1 MNEVVHSVATAGL
14 PAPPARRQRTE
25 PALSLSDTDRGAS
38 SDREFLAPV
47 LEILETPASPVR
59 VAFLWI
65 ICALVVVALGLAYF
79 GRIDIIASA
88 QGKFQPTGRV
98 KVIQPVE
105 TGRVVAVHAANGTLV
120 KAGDVLVELD
130 RSAAEADVRAAN
142 ATLKSAE
149 AESLRRRAAL
159 AAARDRAFS
168 ARPEIAWPDDLSA
181 NLRAREEGV
190 LAADLGQLSAT
201 IASFEAQKTQKAAER
216 DMLEQTIATQRNL
229 IATLQKRVDMRTELV
244 ASQSGAKSA
253 VIDATETLQYQ
264 QTQLAIHEEELSSA
278 TTGLD
283 VIARDSEKAVQ
294 AFLSDQAQKLD
305 DSERRAEENRQH
317 LAKAEAM
324 VDTLTLRAPIDG
336 RVQSSIIT
344 NVGQVVD
351 SGQEIMR
358 IVPQN
363 SRLEIEAYV
372 QNQDIGFVRVGQEA
386 VIKVEVVSVHPLR
399 FAQGAGRAHR
409 QGRHSLDGRERHRG
423 RSDPRVQGVR
433 LRRRGAN
440 PKSGVRGRT
449 RTRRFDHH
457 GRRSREALDL
467 GHGHDRGN
475 QDRLAPSARIPLLSG
490 DGGRFEGDARAV
502 GAGVHP
508 APARP
513 RFPPRGR
520 GHAPAARACCGVS
533 CARIMSRSRTR

>member
-1 MNEVVHSVATAGL
+1 MNDVVRSIAPEAPATRPLQRGPGSL
-14 PAPPARRQRTE
+14 RDARR
-25 PALSLSDTDRGAS
+25 GAA

-65 ICALVVVALGLAYF
+65 ICALVVVGLGLAFF

-98 KVIQPVE
+98 KVIEPVE
-105 TGRVVAVHAANGTLV
+105 TGRVVAIHAANDARV

-130 RSAAEADVRAAN
+130 RSAAEADVRAASVD
-142 ATLKSAE
+142 LKSAE

-159 AAARDRAFS
+159 AAARARAFS
-168 ARPEIAWPDDLSA
+168 PPPAIAWAANMEA

-190 LAADLGQLSAT
+190 LAADLGQLAAT
-201 IASFEAQKTQKAAER
+201 IASFDAQKAQKSAER
-216 DMLEQTIATQRNL
+216 DMLEKTIATQKNL
-229 IATLQKRVDMRTELV
+229 IATLQERVDMRAQLV

-264 QTQLAIHEEELSSA
+264 QTQLAIHQEQLASA
-278 TTGLD
+278 ATGLD
-283 VIARDSEKAVQ
+283 VIARDSEKAIQ
-294 AFLSDQAQKLD
+294 SFLSDQAQKLD
-305 DSERRAEENRQH
+305 AAERQAEETRQR

-358 IVPQN
+358 IVPQG

-372 QNQDIGFVRVGQEA
+372 PNQDIGFVHVGQEA
-386 VIKVEVVSVHPLR
+386 VIKVDLFPFTRYGSLNARVVRIARDAIPSTDASAIEGDPTRVSKASGFAGAVRTQNLVFAVELEPNASTIMVDGVARPLTSGMAATVEIKTGSRRLLEYLFSPVMEVGSK
-399 FAQGAGRAHR
+399 AM
-409 QGRHSLDGRERHRG
+409 RER
-423 RSDPRVQGVR
+423 
-433 LRRRGAN
+433 
-440 PKSGVRGRT
+440 
-449 RTRRFDHH
+449 
-457 GRRSREALDL
+457 
-467 GHGHDRGN
+467 
-475 QDRLAPSARIPLLSG
+475 
-490 DGGRFEGDARAV
+490 
-502 GAGVHP
+502 
-508 APARP
+508 
-513 RFPPRGR
+513 
-520 GHAPAARACCGVS
+520 
-533 CARIMSRSRTR
+533 

>member
-1 MNEVVHSVATAGL
+1 MNDVVHSIATTGS
-14 PAPPARRQRTE
+14 PATPPRRQGTE
-25 PALSLSDTDRGAS
+25 QALSLRDTRRGAS

-65 ICALVVVALGLAYF
+65 ICALVVVSLGLAYF

-98 KVIQPVE
+98 KVIEPVE
-105 TGRVVAVHAANGTLV
+105 TGRVAAVHAANGALV

-130 RSAAEADVRAAN
+130 RSAAEADVRAAS
-142 ATLKSAE
+142 ADLKSAE

-159 AAARDRAFS
+159 AAARARAFS
-168 ARPEIAWPDDLSA
+168 PPPVIAWPPDMDA

-190 LAADLGQLSAT
+190 LSADLGQLAAT
-201 IASFEAQKTQKAAER
+201 IASFDAQKAQKSAER
-216 DMLEQTIATQRNL
+216 DMLGRTIATQQNL
-229 IATLQKRVDMRTELV
+229 IATLQERVDMRAELV
-244 ASQSGAKSA
+244 ASRSGAKSA

-264 QTQLAIHEEELSSA
+264 QTQLAIHEEELASA

-305 DSERRAEENRQH
+305 AAERQAEENRQR

-324 VDTLTLRAPIDG
+324 VDTLTLKAPIDG

-351 SGQEIMR
+351 SGQEVMR
-358 IVPQN
+358 IVPQD

-372 QNQDIGFVRVGQEA
+372 PNQDIGFVRVGQEA
-386 VIKVEVVSVHPLR
+386 VIKVESFPFTRYGSLKAKVIRIAKDAIPSPDASAIEGDPTRVSKASGFAGAERTQNLVFAVELEPNASTIMVDGVARPLTSGMAATVEIKTGSR
-399 FAQGAGRAHR
+399 RLLEYLFSPVMEVGSKAM
-409 QGRHSLDGRERHRG
+409 RER
-423 RSDPRVQGVR
+423 
-433 LRRRGAN
+433 
-440 PKSGVRGRT
+440 
-449 RTRRFDHH
+449 
-457 GRRSREALDL
+457 
-467 GHGHDRGN
+467 
-475 QDRLAPSARIPLLSG
+475 
-490 DGGRFEGDARAV
+490 
-502 GAGVHP
+502 
-508 APARP
+508 
-513 RFPPRGR
+513 
-520 GHAPAARACCGVS
+520 
-533 CARIMSRSRTR
+533 

>member
-1 MNEVVHSVATAGL
+1 MNDVVHSIATTGS
-14 PAPPARRQRTE
+14 PATPPRRQGTE
-25 PALSLSDTDRGAS
+25 QALSLRDTRRGAS

-65 ICALVVVALGLAYF
+65 ICALVVVSLGLAYF

-98 KVIQPVE
+98 KVIAPVE
-105 TGRVVAVHAANGTLV
+105 TGRVAAVHAANGALV

-130 RSAAEADVRAAN
+130 RSAAEADVRAAS
-142 ATLKSAE
+142 ADFKSAE

-159 AAARDRAFS
+159 AAAHARAFS
-168 ARPEIAWPDDLSA
+168 PPPVIAWPPEMDA

-190 LAADLGQLSAT
+190 LAADLGQLAAT
-201 IASFEAQKTQKAAER
+201 IASFDAQKTQKSAER
-216 DMLEQTIATQRNL
+216 DMLERTIATQKNL
-229 IATLQKRVDMRTELV
+229 IATLQERVDMRAELV
-244 ASQSGAKSA
+244 ASRSGAKSA

-264 QTQLAIHEEELSSA
+264 QTQLAIHEEELASA

-305 DSERRAEENRQH
+305 AAERQAEENRQR

-324 VDTLTLRAPIDG
+324 VDTLTLKAPIDG

-351 SGQEIMR
+351 SGQEVMR
-358 IVPQN
+358 IVPQD

-372 QNQDIGFVRVGQEA
+372 PNQDIGFVRVGQEA
-386 VIKVEVVSVHPLR
+386 VIKVESFPFTR
-399 FAQGAGRAHR
+399 YG
-409 QGRHSLDGRERHRG
+409 SLKAKVMRIAKD
-423 RSDPRVQGVR
+423 
-433 LRRRGAN
+433 AI
-440 PKSGVRGRT
+440 
-449 RTRRFDHH
+449 
-457 GRRSREALDL
+457 
-467 GHGHDRGN
+467 
-475 QDRLAPSARIPLLSG
+475 PSPDASAI
-490 DGGRFEGDARAV
+490 EGDPTRVSKASGFAGAERTQNLVFAV
-502 GAGVHP
+502 VLEPDASTIMVDGAKQPLTSGMAATVEIKTGSRRLLEYLFSPVVGV
-508 APARP
+508 
-513 RFPPRGR
+513 G
-520 GHAPAARACCGVS
+520 S
-533 CARIMSRSRTR
+533 K

>member
-1 MNEVVHSVATAGL
+1 MNEVVGSIATTGSS
-14 PAPPARRQRTE
+14 APPLRRRRTE
-25 PALSLSDTDRGAS
+25 QALSLRDTRRGAS

-65 ICALVVVALGLAYF
+65 ICALVVVSLGLAYF

-98 KVIQPVE
+98 KVIEPVE
-105 TGRVVAVHAANGTLV
+105 TGRVVAVHAANGAPV

-130 RSAAEADVRAAN
+130 RSAAEADARAAS
-142 ATLKSAE
+142 AALKSAE

-159 AAARDRAFS
+159 AAAGARAFS
-168 ARPEIAWPDDLSA
+168 PPPVIAWPADMDA
-181 NLRAREEGV
+181 NLRAREDGV
-190 LAADLGQLSAT
+190 LTADLGQLSAT
-201 IASFEAQKTQKAAER
+201 IASFDAQKAQKSAER
-216 DMLEQTIATQRNL
+216 DKLEQTIATQKNL
-229 IATLQKRVDMRTELV
+229 VATLQERVDMRAELV
-244 ASQSGAKSA
+244 ASRSGAKSA

-264 QTQLAIHEEELSSA
+264 QTQLAIHEEELASA

-305 DSERRAEENRQH
+305 ASERQAEENRQH

-358 IVPQN
+358 IVPQD

-372 QNQDIGFVRVGQEA
+372 LNQDIGFVRVGQEA
-386 VIKVEVVSVHPLR
+386 VIKVELFPFTRYGSLKAQVVRIAKDAIPSPDASAIEGDPTRVSKASGFAGAERTQNLVFAVELEPDASTIMVDGVARPLTSGMAATVEIKTGSR
-399 FAQGAGRAHR
+399 RLIEYLFSPVVEVGSKAM
-409 QGRHSLDGRERHRG
+409 RER
-423 RSDPRVQGVR
+423 
-433 LRRRGAN
+433 
-440 PKSGVRGRT
+440 
-449 RTRRFDHH
+449 
-457 GRRSREALDL
+457 
-467 GHGHDRGN
+467 
-475 QDRLAPSARIPLLSG
+475 
-490 DGGRFEGDARAV
+490 
-502 GAGVHP
+502 
-508 APARP
+508 
-513 RFPPRGR
+513 
-520 GHAPAARACCGVS
+520 
-533 CARIMSRSRTR
+533 